1 MGTATHRAPV
11 PWREVF
17 EVSTHR
23 HRGPVGSPSCRT
35 RPASCPGRVGSPCSS
50 LPVGVT
56 GAASCRPTS
65 VPWSAW
71 SVFAGTAR
79 SHRSPPASVF
89 PSAPPTLASRPWS
102 STCPAG
108 RRASCGSCAR
118 PTRIASCSTGHSPCA
133 TGSPIPRATCYGS
146 HPRCPASTHDL
157 TAARTHRIIRI
168 CERQGVP
175 VLADRAYI
183 GVGHWATTPIRRLPN
198 QDLTTSQQTITGALS
213 AARAPVERSVAR
225 LKSWRIFRKARC
237 SPNRMTTIA
246 AALLTLERQ
255 R

>member
-1 MGTATHRAPV
+1 MEGGVRSLNPSAQKPCWFPILPHSTCLMLWSSGVSLLIVTRKGDRRCKLPPHQRA
-11 PWREVF
+11 
-17 EVSTHR
+17 
-23 HRGPVGSPSCRT
+23 
-35 RPASCPGRVGSPCSS
+35 
-50 LPVGVT
+50 
-56 GAASCRPTS
+56 
-65 VPWSAW
+65 WSAW

-79 SHRSPPASVF
+79 SLRSPPASVV

-118 PTRIASCSTGHSPCA
+118 PTRIASCSTGHSPGA
-133 TGSPIPRATCYGS
+133 TGSPIPRATCCGS
-146 HPRCPASTHDL
+146 HPRCPASTPDL

-168 CERQGVP
+168 CERRGVP

-183 GVGHWATTPIRRLPN
+183 GAGHWVSTPIRRLPN
-198 QDLTTSQQTITGALS
+198 QDLTTSQQTINGALS

-237 SPNRMTTIA
+237 SPNRMTIIA
-246 AALLTLERQ
+246 AAVLALSRQ